1 MYDLEIPRAQDI
13 MKQPA
18 LAFSA
23 ATDLLTAI
31 DALAT
36 KQAAAAPV
44 VDEDR
49 CLLGM
54 LTEKDC
60 LRILSSDAFDQP
72 RAVGPVADYM
82 SKISVIIGP
91 SMDLFRVA
99 ELFLATNFPMLPV
112 VHEGKLA
119 GCITRQNMLAEI
131 QALGSR
137 LETQQRKTEKTARQ
151 STRRPRSIEQ
161 MQQTAAAMSPDQLA
175 SKLGRLR

>member
-1 MYDLEIPRAQDI
+1 MYDLEIPRAKDI
-13 MKQPA
+13 MKEPA

-23 ATDLLTAI
+23 ATELLTAI

-44 VDEDR
+44 VDENS

-72 RAVGPVADYM
+72 RAVGRVGDYM
-82 SKISVIIGP
+82 SRISVIIGP

-99 ELFLATNFPMLPV
+99 EMFLATNFPMLPV

-119 GCITRQNMLAEI
+119 GCITRQHMLAEI
-131 QALGSR
+131 QELGR
-137 LETQQRKTEKTARQ
+137 LLEAQQRKIERRAEQTH
-151 STRRPRSIEQ
+151 RRPRSIEQ

-175 SKLGRLR
+175 SKLGRRR